1 MQDITGYG
9 VAINLVASNT
19 FPTGLQISQLAD
31 DADVLDMPSIKI
43 GETAMGV
50 NGDLVKWARAVT
62 NPVVISVIAGSQDDI
77 NLGILANANRVSQGQ
92 TSARDVITL
101 TVVYP
106 DGTTNTFSN
115 GAITDAM
122 FGKSISSAGRL
133 KTKAYAFSF
142 QNSIGS

>member
-9 VAINLVASNT
+9 VAINIVASNT
-19 FPTGLQISQLAD
+19 YPTGLQISQLAD
-31 DADVLDMPSIKI
+31 DTDVLDIPSIKI

-62 NPVVISVIAGSQDDI
+62 NPIVISVIAGSQDDI

-92 TSARDVITL
+92 TSAGDVITL
-101 TVVYP
+101 TATYP
-106 DGTTNTFSN
+106 DGSTNVFSN

-122 FGKSISSAGRL
+122 FGKSISSAGRF
-133 KTKAYAFSF
+133 KTKAYGFSF
-142 QNSIGS
+142 QSNAGA